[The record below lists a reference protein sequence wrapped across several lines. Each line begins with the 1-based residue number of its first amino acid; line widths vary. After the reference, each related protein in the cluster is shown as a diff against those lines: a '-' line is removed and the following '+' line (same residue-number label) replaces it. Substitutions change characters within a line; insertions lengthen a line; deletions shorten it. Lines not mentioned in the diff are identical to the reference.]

1 MEKVHCCWYW
11 TFTVIVFLSITSA
24 LNEVQL
30 SNTEVLYLNEC
41 LQTKDYMSREDALN
55 TIIELEH
62 FYTLAKNNYEG
73 KWVPSVM
80 VDKAWHHHILNTE
93 MYSTFSRQHFGME
106 ILHHV
111 PLWSGNSQNLAKI
124 SDAEEEDSSIESY
137 NTLVSM
143 FGLENINKTVWFISE
158 DDLDRLLSKATAHI
172 EL

>member
-1 MEKVHCCWYW
+1 
-11 TFTVIVFLSITSA
+11 
-24 LNEVQL
+24 
-30 SNTEVLYLNEC
+30 
-41 LQTKDYMSREDALN
+41 
-55 TIIELEH
+55 
-62 FYTLAKNNYEG
+62 
-73 KWVPSVM
+73 
-80 VDKAWHHHILNTE
+80 

-124 SDAEEEDSSIESY
+124 SDADEEDSSIESY
-137 NTLVSM
+137 NTLVAV